1 MLRLGRLCFY
11 LVCLASVDITIKL
24 KLYADHYMGAFHVD
38 MLLKR
43 SSKMGTQF
51 VRPEAYNP
59 DSGLYASG
67 SAQS

>member
-1 MLRLGRLCFY
+1 
-11 LVCLASVDITIKL
+11 
-24 KLYADHYMGAFHVD
+24 MGAFHVD